1 MSAASERR
9 SPGTGKTCKRIPQVR
24 CLVEKL
30 GDRPCGKEIDQE
42 RYQNLLQR
50 YIDSVHEV
58 LNVEHMEG
66 PSSTDCNIPLSM
78 GIPAICLGVVRGGK
92 VHTREEWVEVA
103 SLSEGCKLL
112 LNFLCR

>member
-1 MSAASERR
+1 MKRVKNAGCHSHRR
-9 SPGTGKTCKRIPQVR
+9 QNAPTGTAPA
-24 CLVEKL
+24 
-30 GDRPCGKEIDQE
+30 D
-42 RYQNLLQR
+42 
-50 YIDSVHEV
+50 IDSVHEV

-78 GIPAICLGVVRGGK
+78 GIPAICLGVVRDGK

-112 LNFLCR
+112 LNFLYR

>member
-1 MSAASERR
+1 M
-9 SPGTGKTCKRIPQVR
+9 R